1 MTPLTHATGALAL
14 LVLAACAPT
23 TSVDG
28 GGTGFDNGDFLA
40 ATEDVCGS
48 VTRQDLVGQNAS
60 VLNTAILPD
69 NNRIVFPDVV
79 ENSRYDVGRLTI
91 RVDGTGTITSVA
103 CG

>member
-23 TSVDG
+23 TVVDDG
-28 GGTGFDNGDFLA
+28 GNALVNGDFVA
-40 ATEDVCGS
+40 GTENACGAN
-48 VTRQDLVGQNAS
+48 TRQDLVGQNAS

-69 NNRIVFPDVV
+69 NNRTIYPDVV

-91 RVDGTGTITSVA
+91 RVDATGTITSVA

>member
-1 MTPLTHATGALAL
+1 MTPLTHAIGALAL
-14 LVLAACAPT
+14 LLLAGCAPT
-23 TSVDG
+23 TVVND
-28 GGTGFDNGDFLA
+28 GGTGFENGDFLA

-48 VTRQDLVGQNAS
+48 ETRQSLVGQNAS

-79 ENSRYDVGRLTI
+79 EKSRYDVGRLTI